1 MLRRIRPVSRILR
14 IETEVRSSGGAGFGR
29 ESGLPGLDGVWTP
42 SVDVYENEREVVIE
56 VELPGVLKEDVVI
69 VLRGGRLELK
79 GLKKDLPSPG
89 SGARYHRLEREYG
102 TFRRV
107 VYIPASVLA
116 ERASATLEN
125 GILTVVLRKP
135 PRRTRM
141 VEVRGAEPGK

>member
-29 ESGLPGLDGVWTP
+29 ESELPGLDGVWTP
-42 SVDVYENEREVVIE
+42 SVDVYENEREVVVE

-69 VLRGGRLELK
+69 VLGGGRLELK

-89 SGARYHRLEREYG
+89 SRARYHRLEREYG

-135 PRRTRM
+135 PRRTRK

>member
-14 IETEVRSSGGAGFGR
+14 IETEVRSSSGAGFGR
-29 ESGLPGLDGVWTP
+29 ESELPGLDGVWTP
-42 SVDVYENEREVVIE
+42 SVDVYENEREVVVE

-135 PRRTRM
+135 PRRTRK

>member
-29 ESGLPGLDGVWTP
+29 EAELPGLDGVWAP
-42 SVDVYENEREVVIE
+42 SVDVYENEREVVVE

-69 VLRGGRLELK
+69 VLRGGRLEVK
-79 GLKKDLPSPG
+79 GLKKDLPSAG
-89 SGARYHRLEREYG
+89 AGARYHRLEREYG

-107 VYIPASVLA
+107 VHIPASVLA
-116 ERASATLEN
+116 ERATATLEN

-135 PRRTRM
+135 PRRTRK
-141 VEVRGAEPGK
+141 VEIRGAEPEK

>member
-1 MLRRIRPVSRILR
+1 MRRRIRPVSRILR

-135 PRRTRM
+135 PRRTQK
-141 VEVRGAEPGK
+141 VEVRGADPGK

>member
-29 ESGLPGLDGVWTP
+29 ESELPGLDGVWTP
-42 SVDVYENEREVVIE
+42 SVDVYENEREVVVE

-69 VLRGGRLELK
+69 VLHGGRLELK

-135 PRRTRM
+135 PRRTRK

>member
-1 MLRRIRPVSRILR
+1 MLRRIRPVSSVLR
-14 IETEVRSSGGAGFGR
+14 IETEVRNSGGPGFGR
-29 ESGLPGLDGVWTP
+29 EAELPGLDGVWTP
-42 SVDVYENEREVVIE
+42 SVDVYENEREVVVE

-135 PRRTRM
+135 PRRTRK